1 MKEAP
6 QFVMGPPPLP
16 CEASTLLVSI
26 TLYLNSSFFLMMTLR
41 NPFAGRRWSIPST
54 SGSVPGLKSLM
65 RYSNGSLFWKTILPA
80 FGVTSTLPGGS
91 GVCSIM
97 VIVLNRG
104 NTVSFVSI
112 AAVAMMMISSENFIV
127 WIALRGPEKRD
138 HPAARAAWAAAG
150 GRLPSSRSG
159 GFARRIEWPPY
170 DRRGLRRSRQCRR
183 ESTDPEEP
191 ERGRTW
197 RGRWLFRE
205 DGPPQRER

>member
-1 MKEAP
+1 
-6 QFVMGPPPLP
+6 
-16 CEASTLLVSI
+16 
-26 TLYLNSSFFLMMTLR
+26 
-41 NPFAGRRWSIPST
+41 
-54 SGSVPGLKSLM
+54 M
-65 RYSNGSLFWKTILPA
+65 RYSSGSLFWKTILPA

-104 NTVSFVSI
+104 NGNTDSFVSI
-112 AAVAMMMISSENFIV
+112 AAVAMMIISSETFIAWK

-138 HPAARAAWAAAG
+138 HPAVRAGWAAAG
-150 GRLPSSRSG
+150 GRRPSSRSG

-183 ESTDPEEP
+183 ESTGPEEP
-191 ERGRTW
+191 ERERTW

-205 DGPPQRER
+205 AGPPQRAC